1 MSRRLIELQ
10 FDLAVDLATKLARLA
25 EAEDLPGFFQM
36 KSQSK

>member
-25 EAEDLPGFFQM
+25 EAEDLPGFFHTEPR
-36 KSQSK
+36 SK